1 MNNSIKEKK
10 IPIVL
15 ANIEWM
21 PPEKLLK
28 EVQAERM
35 VNALYEMVK
44 PSQDGKEVGDAETL
58 AYIMPQTQKVSL
70 TSDWADIYLYLAG
83 KVLKRWKQY
92 DALPKEYKVENLS
105 DYQQNKLKKLR
116 RWIYKS
122 RGGEYRNPV
131 LSAFIKVFNP
141 PSHLGGGERKAK

>member
-92 DALPKEYKVENLS
+92 DALPKECRVEKLS
-105 DYQQNKLKKLR
+105 DYQQNKLKELR
-116 RWIYKS
+116 QWIYKS
-122 RGGEYRNPV
+122 RGGKYRNPM
-131 LSAFIKVFNP
+131 LSAFMEVFN
-141 PSHLGGGERKAK
+141 PSHLGGGERKTK